1 MTVSCCKNGDLQ
13 LRRAIVKLAAAGDA
27 RSIGD
32 ASALSTNC
40 NAAEVDFKLRR
51 LQYVGAAEILRACLV
66 VALIINNGRSS

>member
-1 MTVSCCKNGDLQ
+1 MSVAEG
-13 LRRAIVKLAAAGDA
+13 AIAKLAAARDE
-27 RSIGD
+27 RRIGNLNAPLPID
-32 ASALSTNC
+32 DF